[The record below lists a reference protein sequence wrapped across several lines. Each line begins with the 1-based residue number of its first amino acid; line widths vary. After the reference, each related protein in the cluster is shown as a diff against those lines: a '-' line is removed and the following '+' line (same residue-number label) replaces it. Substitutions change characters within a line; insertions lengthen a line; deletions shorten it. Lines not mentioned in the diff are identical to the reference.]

1 MKRLAIIAALCAGP
15 AFADPLDLNDYA
27 ALFADNADKV
37 QVVSPARSI
46 LQLEDITILHD
57 TNEARQY
64 TGLDESGEGAVGCF
78 VSILATIESALQAC
92 EVALPADQTAI
103 QATYLDEALS
113 FYAAN
118 TSPPS
123 TRETVQDRFDALVA
137 SQVQG
142 ARPFCENLSIIN
154 NLADQIF
161 TADSRAEIDGMMSL
175 PRLPVS
181 NPCL

>member
-15 AFADPLDLNDYA
+15 ALADPLDLIDYA
-27 ALFADNADKV
+27 GLFADNPDKV
-37 QVVSPARSI
+37 QVVSPARQI
-46 LQLEDITILHD
+46 LQLENITILHD
-57 TNEARQY
+57 SNEERQY

-92 EVALPADQTAI
+92 EASLPEDQAAI

-113 FYAAN
+113 FYAQNAVPVA
-118 TSPPS
+118 S
-123 TRETVQDRFDALVA
+123 RETVQERFDSLVA
-137 SQVQG
+137 SQIVA
-142 ARPFCENLSIIN
+142 ARPYCSNLSVVTD
-154 NLADQIF
+154 LADQIF
-161 TADSRAEIDGMMSL
+161 TIESRAEIDGMMSL

>member
-27 ALFADNADKV
+27 ALFADNADNV

-64 TGLDESGEGAVGCF
+64 TGLDESGEAAVGCF
-78 VSILATIESALQAC
+78 VSILATIESAMQAC
-92 EVALPADQTAI
+92 EVSLPAAQAEL
-103 QATYLDEALS
+103 QATYLDEVLS

-118 TSPPS
+118 AVPVVDQATAQ
-123 TRETVQDRFDALVA
+123 TRFDAFVA
-137 SQVQG
+137 SQIEG
-142 ARPFCENLSIIN
+142 ARPYCSNLDVVT
-154 NLADQIF
+154 NLADRLF
-161 TADSRAEIDGMMSL
+161 NPDSRAEVSGMMSK